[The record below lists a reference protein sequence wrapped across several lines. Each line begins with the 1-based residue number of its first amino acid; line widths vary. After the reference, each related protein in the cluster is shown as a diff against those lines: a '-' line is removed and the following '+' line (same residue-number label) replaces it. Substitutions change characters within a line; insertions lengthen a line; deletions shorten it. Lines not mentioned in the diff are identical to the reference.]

1 MDPESIA
8 LARAVGEQV
17 LRDEHGFF
25 VDEEADDSEHVP
37 RIARIAESVRRA
49 LEREGCGAADAD
61 LVKRGL
67 LDLGR
72 ALFVEEWMRTLP
84 GDDEIPAEAEAE
96 ALAEFERCLREGQG

>member
-25 VDEEADDSEHVP
+25 VDEETDNSEHMP
-37 RIARIAESVRRA
+37 RVARIAESVRRA
-49 LEREGCGAADAD
+49 LEQAGCDALEADRVERE
-61 LVKRGL
+61 L

-72 ALFVEEWMRTLP
+72 TLFVQEWMRPLD
-84 GDDEIPAEAEAE
+84 GDDEISAEAEAE